1 MKPDSQT
8 PAQPGKDAKPQPV
21 PNPDMQREDAG
32 TADSGNSGTEA
43 ANAMKQTSKTGGEA
57 GGKGSAGQ

>member
-1 MKPDSQT
+1 MKPDTQP
-8 PAQPGKDAKPQPV
+8 PASTAPNGKTDDTV

-43 ANAMKQTSKTGGEA
+43 AKAAKQTSKTGEEKS
-57 GGKGSAGQ
+57 GKEE